1 MKEMKFKG
9 VKFLIIV
16 IVLYVLLL
24 IFDNQNSLIALQKS
38 GMIFLK
44 LLPIFVLIVGL
55 TALINYLLKPK
66 QIMKYF
72 GKDSGVRGLFYT
84 LLGGVISHGPMYAWY
99 GMLEDMRSSGLRDG
113 LIATFLYA
121 RAVKLPLLPFMI
133 DMFGVLF
140 TIAMT
145 FYILVF
151 AVIQGKI
158 IDFINSHD
166 VSTTTIKD

>member
-1 MKEMKFKG
+1 MKQMKLKG
-9 VKFLIIV
+9 VKFLIVVIIV
-16 IVLYVLLL
+16 YILLL
-24 IFDNQNSLIALQKS
+24 IFDNQNSLVALQKS

-44 LLPIFVLIVGL
+44 LIPIFILIIGL

-72 GKDSGVRGLFYT
+72 GKDSGAKGLFYT

-121 RAVKLPLLPFMI
+121 RAVKLPLLPFMV
-133 DMFGVLF
+133 DMFGVVF
-140 TIAMT
+140 TISMT
-145 FYILVF
+145 FYTLIF
-151 AVIQGKI
+151 AIIQGKI
-158 IDFINSHD
+158 IDSINSFREN
-166 VSTTTIKD
+166 STTTKS